1 MKNRINK
8 NWSLIFTLI
17 AFVVMTGYGN
27 TEETKKDAQKAAVGA
42 KQVQSATTAA
52 SVPKAAVAK
61 QTDTDDIAVSVEG
74 KILKKSEIEKA
85 IKEKLNV
92 PKGQDKPSADQ
103 IKEIRANIKKQ
114 MVDGFMLRTLM
125 ANEAERRKIK
135 ATDKEIKTAIDEIK
149 ASLPPGRTVEAFMKE
164 NKISRE
170 HIILGIKV
178 KKMVA
183 QDLSGKEKPTE
194 AEIRKFYDEHQEQV
208 TKPENVH
215 VRHILILFAEG
226 DDDKAKAEK
235 KARIEFLRDK
245 LLHGADFA
253 ETARANSDCPS
264 KENGGDL
271 GTMTRGQTVKAFED
285 AAFSQEINAI
295 GPVVTTE
302 FGYHIIQV
310 LEHNLA
316 KAYTLEEVKDKISD
330 FMEQKRREEAFAAL
344 ANKLRE
350 KAKIIIYEN

>member
-27 TEETKKDAQKAAVGA
+27 TEETKKDAQKTVVGA
-42 KQVQSATTAA
+42 KQVQSATPA
-52 SVPKAAVAK
+52 SVPPAAIAK
-61 QTDTDDIAVSVEG
+61 QPDTDDIAISVEG
-74 KILKKSEIEKA
+74 KILKKSEIEKVV
-85 IKEKLNV
+85 KEKLNAL
-92 PKGQDKPSADQ
+92 KGKDQ
-103 IKEIRANIKKQ
+103 IPADKIKEMRVNIKKQ
-114 MVDGFMLRTLM
+114 MVDGFILRTLM
-125 ANEAERRKIK
+125 SNEAERRKIK
-135 ATDKEIKTAIDEIK
+135 ATDKEIKMAIDEIK
-149 ASLPPGRTVEAFMKE
+149 ASLPPDRTVEAFMKE

-178 KKMVA
+178 KKMVQ
-183 QDLSGKEKPTE
+183 QDLGKKAKPSE
-194 AEIRKFYDEHQEQV
+194 EEISKFYNENQEQV
-208 TKPENVH
+208 IKPESVH

-226 DDDKAKAEK
+226 DDDKVKAEK
-235 KARIEFLRDK
+235 KAKIEFLRDK
-245 LLHGADFA
+245 LVNGADFA
-253 ETARANSDCPS
+253 EIARDNSDCPS

-271 GTMTRGQTVKAFED
+271 GTMTKGQTVQPFEE

-316 KAYTLEEVKDKISD
+316 KSYPLEEVKGKISD
-330 FMEQKRREEAFAAL
+330 FMEQKRKEEAFAAL

>member
-1 MKNRINK
+1 MKNRIDKKWLLN
-8 NWSLIFTLI
+8 FVLI
-17 AFVVMTGYGN
+17 AFIVMTGSGN
-27 TEETKKDAQKAAVGA
+27 TEETKKAAQNTAIGA
-42 KQVQSATTAA
+42 KQIQAATPAA
-52 SVPKAAVAK
+52 GVPTAAVAK
-61 QTDTDDIAVSVEG
+61 QPDPDDIAISVEG

-85 IKEKLNV
+85 VKEKLNSF
-92 PKGQDKPSADQ
+92 KGKDKPSADE
-103 IKEIRANIKKQ
+103 IKEMRASIKKQ
-114 MVDGFMLRTLM
+114 MVDGFALRTLM

-149 ASLPPGRTVEAFMKE
+149 ASLPPGRTVDAFLKE

-178 KKMVA
+178 KKMVQ
-183 QDLSGKEKPTE
+183 QDLGNKAKPTE
-194 AEIRKFYDEHQEQV
+194 EEIRKFYDEHQDQV
-208 TKPENVH
+208 VKPENVH
-215 VRHILILFAEG
+215 VRHILIIFADS

-245 LLHGADFA
+245 LVHGADFA

-264 KENGGDL
+264 KDAGGDL
-271 GTMTRGQTVKAFED
+271 GVISKGQTVKAFED

-316 KAYTLEEVKDKISD
+316 KSYPLEEVKGKISD
-330 FMEQKRREEAFAAL
+330 FMEQKKKEEAFAAL

>member
-27 TEETKKDAQKAAVGA
+27 TEETKKDAQKTVVGA
-42 KQVQSATTAA
+42 KQVQSATPA
-52 SVPKAAVAK
+52 SVPTAAVSK
-61 QTDTDDIAVSVEG
+61 QPDPNDIAISVEG

-92 PKGQDKPSADQ
+92 PKGKDQPSADQ
-103 IKEIRANIKKQ
+103 IKEMRANIKKQ

-135 ATDKEIKTAIDEIK
+135 ATDKEIKIAIDEIK
-149 ASLPPGRTVEAFMKE
+149 ASLPPGRTVESFMKE

-183 QDLSGKEKPTE
+183 QDLGGKAKPTE
-194 AEIRKFYDEHQEQV
+194 EEIRKFYDEHQDQV

-245 LLHGADFA
+245 LVHGADFA
-253 ETARANSDCPS
+253 EIARANSDCPS

-271 GTMTRGQTVKAFED
+271 GMMTKGQTVKAFED

-302 FGYHIIQV
+302 FGFHIIQV

-330 FMEQKRREEAFAAL
+330 FMEQKKREEAFAAL